1 MLAEV
6 AKRGKRKKNVKNVL
20 FRDGQ
25 VTSKL
30 DDTPVI
36 LCCFS
41 LARSFFPPTAL
52 SIGLTDVVNELISE
66 KLIVIVPTVD
76 SQKECIQ

>member
-1 MLAEV
+1 M
-6 AKRGKRKKNVKNVL
+6 L

-25 VTSKL
+25 VTRKL

-66 KLIVIVPTVD
+66 KLIVIVPMVD